1 VAYTVVCGVRDVL
14 ICRVRDVFICGI
26 HVGESGE
33 GYLTE
38 IGNSGLYHES

>member
-1 VAYTVVCGVRDVL
+1 MPSVWGELRLNLPGSRQSDPL
-14 ICRVRDVFICGI
+14 ILA
-26 HVGESGE
+26 ESGE

>member
-1 VAYTVVCGVRDVL
+1 MIGDMRGGVRGVVRGDK
-14 ICRVRDVFICGI
+14 RVT
-26 HVGESGE
+26 ESGE